1 MSPLHGP
8 SNRALLDMKLSLTK
22 NVELFDKI
30 QFCDLGYSEKEDSFS
45 LQGLCDSSGLSK
57 L

>member
-8 SNRALLDMKLSLTK
+8 SNRALLDMKLSLAK